1 MKSRVESAACRRAQ
15 SLALLPVA
23 RLVGALFLL
32 NLGTPAVAQPD
43 AGTLLNQE
51 QRSQQRLPNRLPE
64 AQSPSTSPALKDT
77 GGVRVVVKSVRFTGA
92 LDLVG
97 EPELQALVAPA
108 VGKELDF
115 AGLEGLARSVT
126 SFLRSKGWMLAQA
139 YLPKQDV
146 TEGDIDIA
154 VRAGKLDGSNGQ
166 GQPFVL
172 VPGGKKPLRMDT
184 ARLKAIAA
192 ARLPAGAVVN
202 EAELERAMLLM
213 NDLPGISARARLEPG
228 NEADSSRVTVDVE
241 EGPLLTSSLGLDGY
255 GNRDTGMVQLGLAAQ
270 LNDLSGMGDQASA
283 NATHSEGVD
292 LVRLGYSLPVG
303 SQGLK
308 LGASWSGMRYQ
319 ILSGTGLAAGL
330 KGESDT
336 TGLTLSY
343 PLLRSRSNNV
353 YATLG
358 FTHKS
363 LKDESLVGVL
373 RDKRVNVWNAALSG
387 DVLDARG
394 GGGLTAWNAGLT
406 TGQLDLSGL
415 PADAAADAA
424 GYDAQGSFDKLNYGI
439 SRLQKLPGAF
449 TAFAN
454 VSGQAAGKNLDSS
467 EKFLLGGP
475 NGVRAYPGSEG
486 SGDSGWLANFEL
498 RYDLPGS
505 TMLGQVQ
512 VFGFYDTGHITL
524 HHDPRKIAIAT
535 ASGLNS
541 YGLAGW
547 GLGATLSK
555 AGSHVVR
562 LLWAEKTGQNPGSTT
577 SGLDADGQADTSRIW
592 LQATLWF

>member
-64 AQSPSTSPALKDT
+64 AQSPSTPPALKDT
-77 GGVRVVVKSVRFTGA
+77 GGARVVVKSVRFTGA
-92 LDLVG
+92 LELAS
-97 EPELQALVAPA
+97 EPVLQALVAPSI
-108 VGKELDF
+108 GKELDF
-115 AGLEGLARSVT
+115 AELEKLARSVT

-146 TEGDIDIA
+146 TEGYIEIA
-154 VRAGKLDGSNGQ
+154 VRAGRLDGSNGQ
-166 GQPFVL
+166 GEPFVL

-228 NEADSSRVTVDVE
+228 SEADSSRVTVDVE

-255 GNRDTGMVQLGLAAQ
+255 GNRDTGMVQLGFSAQ

-283 NATHSEGVD
+283 NATHSEGLD
-292 LVRLGYSLPVG
+292 LVRLGYTLPAG
-303 SQGLK
+303 RQGLK
-308 LGASWSGMRYQ
+308 LGASWSGMQYQ
-319 ILSGTGLAAGL
+319 IRNGTGLAAGL

-358 FTHKS
+358 FTHKA

-387 DVLDARG
+387 DALDTRG

-406 TGQLDLSGL
+406 TGQLNLDGV

-424 GYDAQGSFDKLNYGI
+424 GYDAQGHFDKLNYGF

-449 TAFAN
+449 TAFAS

-486 SGDSGWLANFEL
+486 SGDTGWLANFEV

-505 TMLGQVQ
+505 TSLGQMQ
-512 VFGFYDTGHITL
+512 VFGFYDTGHISL
-524 HHDPRKIAIAT
+524 HNDPKNIAIAT
-535 ASGLNS
+535 ASGQNS

-547 GLGATLSK
+547 GLGGTLSK
-555 AGSHVVR
+555 SGSHLVR
-562 LLWAEKTGQNPGSTT
+562 LVWARKIGNNPASTT